1 MKKRAIKGILFVIR
15 LALGVIFVISSIS
28 KLRQPYDFLASIYGF
43 ELVGPK
49 IGLFFAI
56 VLPWLEL
63 FVGICLIGG
72 IFVKGPFWQALVC
85 LRCSVLLLP
94 LPYVEVLR

>member
-28 KLRQPYDFLASIYGF
+28 KLRPTYSDFLASIYGF

-49 IGLFFAI
+49 IGLFFAKSRLAGNFCGDMFDRG
-56 VLPWLEL
+56 VQKVPFGKRWYVCDVQ
-63 FVGICLIGG
+63 FCYCL
-72 IFVKGPFWQALVC
+72 C
-85 LRCSVLLLP
+85 LMSRS
-94 LPYVEVLR
+94 